1 VHTGAKARSND
12 DRGSRPPS
20 AIESQIEIE
29 RPGPF
34 AWQSGRR
41 LWILD
46 GRDAEWVVAELE
58 FEPRGC
64 RYIEV
69 RRASYRW
76 PREAA
81 GALLGRALSGGAAN
95 AEEASRGLA
104 LWANRAVRITR
115 NSGA

>member
-1 VHTGAKARSND
+1 MQTGARAWSND
-12 DRGSRPPS
+12 ERGSQPPS
-20 AIESQIEIE
+20 TIESQIEIE

-46 GRDAEWVVAELE
+46 GRDSEWVVAELE
-58 FEPRGC
+58 FDPREC

-69 RRASYRW
+69 RRAGYRW

-81 GALLGRALSGGAAN
+81 GALLGRALSGGASN
-95 AEEASRGLA
+95 VEEAARGLE

-115 NSGA
+115 NTGA

>member
-1 VHTGAKARSND
+1 MHTGAEARSND

-20 AIESQIEIE
+20 TTASQIEIE

-58 FEPRGC
+58 FEPGEC

-104 LWANRAVRITR
+104 QWANRAVRITR
-115 NSGA
+115 SSGS

>member
-1 VHTGAKARSND
+1 MHTGARARSND
-12 DRGSRPPS
+12 DRGSNPPS
-20 AIESQIEIE
+20 TIESRIEIE

-58 FEPRGC
+58 FDPREC

-69 RRASYRW
+69 RRAAYRW

-95 AEEASRGLA
+95 AEEASRSLT
-104 LWANRAVRITR
+104 LWANRAVRVTKR
-115 NSGA
+115 SGS

>member
-1 VHTGAKARSND
+1 VHTGPGARSND
-12 DRGSRPPS
+12 DRGSNRPS
-20 AIESQIEIE
+20 TIESHIEIE

-46 GRDAEWVVAELE
+46 GRDSEWIVAELE
-58 FEPRGC
+58 FDPREC

-69 RRASYRW
+69 RRAGYRW

-81 GALLGRALSGGAAN
+81 GALLGRALSGGTAN
-95 AEEASRGLA
+95 AEEAARGLA
-104 LWANRAVRITR
+104 LWADRAVSITKR
-115 NSGA
+115 AGS